1 MRFVQVLCIK
11 NLKLVFDLI
20 GKYGLHL
27 GFTTCRVCEFH
38 SLRLTN
44 CYFITYYEFIMQFNI
59 L

>member
-44 CYFITYYEFIMQFNI
+44 CYFITYYGFIM
-59 L
+59 